1 MAAEPVM
8 VALAAGAV
16 GGLLGVLLGRY
27 AGRRAARRPPPLT
40 PPSSQ
45 PANPAIAQPPHPLH
59 EPEIGE
65 RLEMALEATGAAVW
79 DADLV
84 AGTCWWSDTFPRML
98 GYRTRPAMPPDFW
111 ERRLH
116 AEDRERVL
124 AHIASHLTG
133 ETPAYAYSYRL
144 RHEGG
149 GWVWIAAKGRA
160 FRDETGRAVR
170 YAGIMTDITEA
181 RRQEERLRAS
191 EERLLKIMEAA
202 PIAVNVTT
210 RDGRWLF
217 CNAQSARLMGR
228 DRAELMRTPVADL
241 YAEPADREALIA
253 RFDQEGAFRNVEIRF
268 RRPDGSVV
276 WVLSSWNS
284 IELDGES
291 ALLTWLYDIT
301 DRKVAESAM
310 IEAREEAERALAD
323 LREAQESLIQAETM
337 ASLGQ
342 LVAGV
347 AHEINTPIGIGL
359 TAASHIGEQAQILR
373 ERFTGNTLR
382 RSEFLEFLDGLS
394 ESSRLLM
401 ANIDRAASLVQSFKQ
416 VSVDQSSGDRRVFE
430 LGSYIHELLFSLRPR
445 LKRTNLKVM
454 VECDDELTMDSFPGA
469 LGQVLTNLVINAIVH
484 AYGDCD
490 RLADRLA
497 EKPVGT
503 IRITAQADGP
513 DRVRI
518 DFIDDGAGI
527 APEHLSKVFD
537 PFFTTKRGQGGSGL
551 GLHIVFNT
559 VTGPLGGT
567 VSVQSWPGQGTRFTI
582 QLPREAPAMQPATAT
597 EPALN

>member
-8 VALAAGAV
+8 VALAGVSV
-16 GGLLGVLLGRY
+16 GGLLGVLLGLY
-27 AGRRAARRPPPLT
+27 AGRRAARRAAVQPHASGAR
-40 PPSSQ
+40 PSV
-45 PANPAIAQPPHPLH
+45 P
-59 EPEIGE
+59 EPETGE

-79 DADLV
+79 DADLL
-84 AGTCWWSDTFPRML
+84 AGTCWWTDTFPRML
-98 GYRTRPAMPPDFW
+98 GYRNRPPMPPDFW

-116 AEDRERVL
+116 PDDRDRVL
-124 AHIASHLTG
+124 AHIASHLAG
-133 ETPAYAYSYRL
+133 ETSSYAYSYRL

-160 FRDETGRAVR
+160 FRDDSGRAVR

-217 CNAQSARLMGR
+217 CNAQSARLLGR
-228 DRAELMRTPVADL
+228 ERTALMRTPVSDL
-241 YAEPADREALIA
+241 YAEPDDRAALIA
-253 RFDQEGAFRNVEIRF
+253 RFDREGSFRNAEIRF
-268 RRPDGSVV
+268 RRPDGGIV

-301 DRKVAESAM
+301 DRKAAESAM
-310 IEAREEAERALAD
+310 VQAREEAEQALAE

-373 ERFTGNTLR
+373 ERFAGNTLR
-382 RSEFLEFLDGLS
+382 KSEFLEFLDGLG

-416 VSVDQSSGDRRVFE
+416 VAVDQSSGDRRVFE
-430 LGSYIHELLFSLRPR
+430 LGGYIRELLFSLRPR
-445 LKRTNLKVM
+445 LKRTGLRVA

-484 AYGDCD
+484 AYGDGD
-490 RLADRLA
+490 RAGETA
-497 EKPVGT
+497 AGT
-503 IRITAQADGP
+503 IRITAQPDGAE
-513 DRVRI
+513 RVRI

-582 QLPREAPAMQPATAT
+582 LLPREAPAMQPAAT
-597 EPALN
+597 VEAALT